1 MKFLRRAILFG
12 IAAVVLVWLLLPSP
26 GLHIEPGSILSFE
39 LSGTYVE
46 AAEAPLL
53 DRLMGDGRVPFASV
67 LSELAKA
74 QRDARLA
81 AVVLRI
87 RDLDVGWGMAQEL
100 RDAIGELRQSGRRT
114 LAYLETGS
122 LGANLEYYVASAA
135 DEVVIAPATSSP
147 LVGLAMEYLF
157 LGGLWEKLGAG
168 VEAIGSGEYKSG
180 AETLAG
186 TKMSEAHREMATWL
200 LDSTW
205 EQFVAGIAEGRK
217 LEPAYV
223 RETIDAAPVT
233 PEELVG
239 VGLADAVLSFDAALA
254 RAGEGEVVE
263 AGDYAGVDPAS
274 VGFAPVAHF
283 ALVYGSGTVSMGEG
297 TRSPTGGFVLT
308 SDTVSQA
315 LLDAAEDP
323 EIRAI
328 VFRIDSPGGSPL
340 ASDVVWRA
348 VERVREKGKP
358 VVASV
363 SNMAASGGYYVLCG
377 ADAVVAPPGSLV
389 GSIGVFAMRPVIGGL
404 LEKLGIGFE
413 SMTRGAHAD
422 LLLATQPLSEGGR
435 ERLLREITGLYDVFV
450 ARVAKGRG
458 LEPAEVDDI
467 GRGRVWT
474 GAQGLERGLVD
485 ELGGLRAAVRRAK
498 REAGLAEDA
507 DVALVPYPAPQ
518 TLADQLAEALR
529 QTAVRAAQPLPV
541 PRLLARLEGLVGPL
555 AEGGPLLVP
564 PFVMEIR

>member
-1 MKFLRRAILFG
+1 MKFLRRAILLL
-12 IAAVVLVWLLLPSP
+12 IVAAVLIWMFVPSP
-26 GLHIEPGSILSFE
+26 GLHVEPGSTLGFE
-39 LSGTYVE
+39 LSGSYVE
-46 AAEAPLL
+46 AAAAPLL
-53 DRLMGDGRVPFASV
+53 DRMLGDGRAPFVSV

-74 QRDARLA
+74 QRDPRLA

-100 RDAIGELRQSGRRT
+100 RDAVRELSASGRRT

-186 TKMSEAHREMATWL
+186 SKMSEAHREMATSL
-200 LDSTW
+200 LDSTF
-205 EQFVAGIAEGRK
+205 EQFVQGIAEGRG

-223 RETIDAAPVT
+223 RETIDSAPVT

-239 VGLADAVLSFDAALA
+239 LGLADAVASYDEAVA
-254 RAGEGEVVE
+254 RAGSGALVE
-263 AGDYAGVDPAS
+263 AADYAGVDPAS
-274 VGFAPVAHF
+274 LGFDPVARF
-283 ALVYGSGTVSMGEG
+283 ALIYGSGTVAMGEG
-297 TRSPTGGFVLT
+297 TRSRTGGFVLT
-308 SDTVSQA
+308 SDTVSDA
-315 LLDAAEDP
+315 LEQAAEDP

-340 ASDVVWRA
+340 ASDIVWRA
-348 VERVREKGKP
+348 LARARDSGKP

-363 SNMAASGGYYVLCG
+363 SNTAASGGYYVMCG

-389 GSIGVFAMRPVIGGL
+389 GSIGVFAIRPVIGGL

-413 SMTRGAHAD
+413 TMTRGAYAD
-422 LLLATQPLSEGGR
+422 LLLATQPLSDAGR

-458 LEPAEVDDI
+458 LEPAQVDAV

-507 DVALVPYPAPQ
+507 DVALVPYPAPLS
-518 TLADQLAEALR
+518 LADQLAEALL
-529 QTAVRAAQPLPV
+529 QTAIRAAQPLPV
-541 PRLLARLEGLVGPL
+541 PRLLAGLEGLLAPL

-564 PFVMEIR
+564 PLVMEIR